1 MSNGER
7 QGEVEGYK
15 HLVASVYRVILF
27 FFNRTGWTIRMN
39 DPGLREMTKGY
50 SCRGVEGA
58 CESMKGRK

>member
-1 MSNGER
+1 
-7 QGEVEGYK
+7 
-15 HLVASVYRVILF
+15 
-27 FFNRTGWTIRMN
+27 MN